1 MEKQGDRQEYLD
13 RVKAAARDLIDAA
26 RSAQSAPTR
35 LTIVDITTVPSVA
48 VERRMRASPE
58 RNLTREFMLRRA
70 RWLRDA
76 YCLQWQIDQA
86 TLGGSMHD
94 LDDLELRALLID
106 MECARECL
114 TEGFDN
120 VGFDEAGLVRR
131 AE

>member
-1 MEKQGDRQEYLD
+1 MVEKVEDRQEYLD
-13 RVKAAARDLIDAA
+13 RVRAAARDLIDAA
-26 RSAQSAPTR
+26 RSTQSVPTR
-35 LTIVDITTVPSVA
+35 LTIVDITTTSIP
-48 VERRMRASPE
+48 VERRMRAAPE

-86 TLGGSMHD
+86 TLAGSMHD
-94 LDDLELRALLID
+94 LDDHELRALLVD
-106 MECARECL
+106 MERARECL

-131 AE
+131 VE